1 MVRFALVAI
10 VGLALGGACLAQD
23 AENAPPVGSVP
34 IRAGEPLVVFGYRLS
49 LTNISGHINVQV
61 HPPEVP
67 KALEA
72 HKAPT
77 VQRSISVSG
86 LMSPVGEDD
95 EQASMPA
102 PAAVLSTRIVELVGD
117 GQAMAIAP
125 PQGTAPHTRQPA
137 YRRQQ
142 LAQVLANNPHALF
155 QPPPNMPPREIQ
167 RMRSRGTG
175 FSAQLPIDRLP
186 GTIDRLA
193 VEVEVVRAAN
203 MDIFSLPLETMAE
216 HKELVPGVRF
226 LIREVAQTPRG
237 DSTVARVA
245 LEYFIDR
252 VRPEG
257 DDADAFES
265 SPIIAA
271 MAILDAKGQIVQFH
285 SGVQEI
291 ETRDAFIASIGDMS
305 VSISPK
311 APRPLSVGVIVLHG
325 LERHHATLRHE
336 HVPLAGP

>member
-23 AENAPPVGSVP
+23 AETPSPVGSVP

-86 LMSPVGEDD
+86 HLSPAGESDRD
-95 EQASMPA
+95 ASAMA
-102 PAAVLSTRIVELVGD
+102 PTAVLSARITQLVGD
-117 GQAMAIAP
+117 GEPLSFEPQA
-125 PQGTAPHTRQPA
+125 RQPHSHNA
-137 YRRQQ
+137 PQRRQQ
-142 LAQVLANNPHALF
+142 LAQALGYNPQLLF
-155 QPPPNMPPREIQ
+155 KPPDSMLPDEIR
-167 RMRSRGTG
+167 RMRFRSLG

-186 GTIDRLA
+186 GTIDRLS

-203 MDIFSLPLETMAE
+203 MGIFTLPLETMAE

-226 LIREVAQTPRG
+226 LIREVAETPRG
-237 DSTVARVA
+237 DSTIARVA

-257 DDADAFES
+257 DDTDAFES
-265 SPIIAA
+265 TPIIAA

-285 SGVQEI
+285 SGAQEV

-325 LERHHATLRHE
+325 LKRHHATLMHE
-336 HVPLAGP
+336 LVPLAGP